1 MKMGYNSGEK
11 DDGFLEPSSRTRI
24 LAYIQHLCS
33 TSKYLEPF
41 LSVNDKRKN
50 ETYLDAGKVNQ
61 ASNALLGYSIDTYF
75 SLKDMRWSYYNSDE
89 NYDELYYDDS
99 RIFDLIELLLVFC
112 KKEHRER
119 ISEAFADLFRNIGFP
134 ADIVSWMVI
143 LHDGNSLSAL
153 APLVEN
159 QTLKSKLELTTIPG
173 RVRDRDIENS
183 ARISADLTQLL
194 YSSNESQEK
203 TKSYA
208 EEVITKA
215 ADLWVTDDSK
225 EDFQKL
231 VSDIVVKVKQL
242 NNQISNVRHTDK
254 HTMIVNSPAVFK
266 MIYSLNMGVSELALV
281 ATQDELVSISN
292 PEDIKN
298 NHAKRFD
305 IDMSIENEIS
315 NRSDDGIISLEDI
328 PF

>member
-1 MKMGYNSGEK
+1 MSYTPSDK
-11 DDGFLEPSSRTRI
+11 DLGFLDGSSRTRI

-41 LSVNDKRKN
+41 FSVRDKRKSK
-50 ETYLDAGKVNQ
+50 TYLDANKVNQ

-75 SLKDMRWSYYNSDE
+75 NIEDMKWSYYNIDD
-89 NYDELYYDDS
+89 NYEELYYEDS
-99 RIFDLIELLLVFC
+99 KIFDLIELLIVFC
-112 KKEHRER
+112 KKEHRNR
-119 ISEAFADLFRNIGFP
+119 ISEAFGDLFRNIGFP
-134 ADIVSWMVI
+134 ADLVSWMVI

-159 QTLKSKLELTTIPG
+159 QTLKSKLELTAIPG
-173 RVRDRDIENS
+173 RVRDIENS

-194 YSSNESQEK
+194 YSSEEGKDK

-208 EEVITKA
+208 EEVISRA
-215 ADLWVTDDSK
+215 ADLWVTDANK
-225 EDFQKL
+225 ENFEKL
-231 VSDIVVKVKQL
+231 VSEIVNKVKQL

-254 HTMIVNSPAVFK
+254 HTMIVNSPAVYK
-266 MIYSLNMGVSELALV
+266 MIYSLNMGISELALV
-281 ATQDELVSISN
+281 ATQDELVSISD

-298 NHAKRFD
+298 DYAKRFD
-305 IDMSIENEIS
+305 IDMALGNEIS
-315 NRSDDGIISLEDI
+315 NTTDDGIINLDDI